1 MKYLILIFFLTL
13 CGGLSAQHISIDKVL
28 IEKKQ
33 LPSKYLVREIT
44 AKQALKRNAEIHQI
58 LKEEGLTP
66 QANEEYLYTAFI
78 YHFEN
83 KTDSAQLFLQEGLR
97 KVEHTNDTLSF
108 KYLAQIAALYDRKY
122 QLDSAQLY
130 FKKGFNYL
138 NQHPSIEKQMPNEVV
153 SFNINFMDYLN
164 RNGETKLWKDI
175 LDKTYEIAKAL
186 NKTDYLGFVENQLAL
201 YYKRQNDVENQER
214 MYLLSI
220 SHTSKAF
227 YRLARYLK
235 LAQLYQDLA
244 QWDKYEEV
252 FPKIAKDLSRI
263 LEHSEDFNR
272 LKLKHHF
279 IYSKWLF
286 HKNETK
292 TAKKLLLSQLK
303 LKNYLRTAIQSEA
316 FFLLGENSIGA
327 EQERFIKSAISSA
340 LIDRNS
346 DNLTVKNVLF
356 PEQLIKA
363 LRFKI
368 TTQKE
373 SINQAEI
380 MAALNLINQIQK
392 AFPFEEIKYAYQ
404 KEVRPFLSDL
414 IAHSLDNP
422 NNAFEYMEYGKA
434 FVLNDVVSDLQI
446 KFGNVDSNLLQ
457 EEKYVDQKLTQ
468 LRVKLANIDSAPDSL
483 VHAVDKLRI
492 KQSFLQKEM
501 EQKSPNYYALKY
513 DDNIPTIGKVQQ
525 NLKSNTAILSYFKQ
539 NEKLHAV
546 LVKKND
552 KKVLEIPLKSNFI
565 QTLNLFLRE
574 ITTNPGLGMY
584 KLHGTAQ
591 ELYTL
596 LMGDFEEDFKDITEL
611 IILRDAELN
620 QLPFEILENPEGHL
634 LLEKFAISYNY
645 SAALMLNHGKTQK
658 RSSLLAFA
666 PYANG
671 SFKKINARERNLGQL
686 PFSTKEV
693 DQISGTIYKNETA
706 TKNHFLQDYQKHGII
721 HFATHAQMDDKDPS
735 RSFIA
740 FYPDSTD
747 YKLYTEELYN
757 LSLQNTQLV
766 ILSACEAG
774 GGKLQQGEGLMSL
787 ARGFTY
793 AGCPSVITTLWKA
806 NDQSTAWLSERLHHY
821 LKKGWNKAKALQQAK
836 IDFRKSD
843 IGQEFDHPYYWA
855 NFILIGNGEPL
866 ELSFWELY
874 KWWFFGSILIS
885 VIVSLVLY
893 SLKDSLKTTT

>member
-58 LKEEGLTP
+58 LKEEGLTA

-83 KTDSAQLFLQEGLR
+83 KTDSAQLFLQEGLG

-138 NQHPSIEKQMPNEVV
+138 IQHPSIEKQMPNEVV

-244 QWDKYEEV
+244 KWDKYEEV

-380 MAALNLINQIQK
+380 RAALNLINQIQK

-513 DDNIPTIGKVQQ
+513 DNNIPTIGKIQQ

-693 DQISGTIYKNETA
+693 DRISGTIYKNETA

-740 FYPDSTD
+740 FYPDSID

-757 LSLQNTQLV
+757 LSLRNTQLV

-821 LKKGWNKAKALQQAK
+821 LKKGWNKARALQHAK

-855 NFILIGNGEPL
+855 NFILIGNEEPL

-874 KWWFFGSILIS
+874 KWWIFRSILIS
-885 VIVSLVLY
+885 VIISLVLY
-893 SLKDSLKTTT
+893 RLKNYPRTTT